1 MQSEMDSVSQ
11 MMNDD
16 VILIEDF
23 DEALDLEFLNTVV
36 RPYFKTIFA
45 DVAMRRHSPKTND
58 EELEFVDKVAFFEY
72 TQLPGIINDRF
83 YSLFR
88 KTAEDH
94 IYESAFVEGL
104 VKVYLSTFDEKMR
117 LTFKM

>member
-1 MQSEMDSVSQ
+1 MDSNSQ
-11 MMNDD
+11 INNEE
-16 VILIEDF
+16 VILVEDF
-23 DEALDLEFLNTVV
+23 DEALDSDFLSNVV
-36 RPYFKTIFA
+36 IPYFKTIFA

-58 EELEFVDKVAFFEY
+58 DETEFVDKVAFFEY

-88 KTAEDH
+88 KTADDH
-94 IYESAFVEGL
+94 IYENAFVESF
-104 VKVYLSTFDEKMR
+104 VKVYLSTFEEKMT